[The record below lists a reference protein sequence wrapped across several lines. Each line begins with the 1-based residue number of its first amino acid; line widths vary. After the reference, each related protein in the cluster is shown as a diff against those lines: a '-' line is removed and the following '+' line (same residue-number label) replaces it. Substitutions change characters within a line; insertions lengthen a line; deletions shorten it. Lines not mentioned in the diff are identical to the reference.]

1 MALVHA
7 QERLWARLD
16 SFPLDIASHPVPF
29 TERLQREQNWPADFA
44 RRVVFEYRRFIL
56 LAATADAVVVP
67 SDAVDQAWHL
77 HLTDTRSYWSEL
89 CHCIL
94 GKPLHHT
101 PSRGGPQE
109 QAHYRDRYAA
119 TLERYRE
126 MFGEAAPSD
135 IWPAPGTRFAGRYQ
149 RVDLEQVWV
158 IPKTWFPSVGVLV
171 FASIVSAGCADI
183 KVGTAAGLALL
194 GLVIFAV
201 AAIVAHLQSP
211 EEQRRQ
217 EERQRHGNSNSGGGA
232 VGGCSGS
239 AGGCSCPGGSS
250 GCGSGGCGG
259 GGGCGGS

>member
-1 MALVHA
+1 MPRPCRGA
-7 QERLWARLD
+7 
-16 SFPLDIASHPVPF
+16 
-29 TERLQREQNWPADFA
+29 N
-44 RRVVFEYRRFIL
+44 
-56 LAATADAVVVP
+56 
-67 SDAVDQAWHL
+67 
-77 HLTDTRSYWSEL
+77 
-89 CHCIL
+89 
-94 GKPLHHT
+94 
-101 PSRGGPQE
+101 RGGPP
-109 QAHYRDRYAA
+109 
-119 TLERYRE
+119 TS
-126 MFGEAAPSD
+126 P
-135 IWPAPGTRFAGRYQ
+135 PGTRFAGRYQ

-239 AGGCSCPGGSS
+239 AGGCNCPGGSS